1 MRLFIQSVHGASTAD
16 PRPDRPALNNGAPR
30 LNAVPGNERRAP
42 ITRAESPSL
51 AAGRVEGRV
60 AFHNRLGCELE
71 FVSYRLEREACGWAG
86 CRWKVMV
93 SGDYRIY
100 PGTTATIWF
109 GAPCHSGSSQ
119 YRTGGT
125 WDGFHYTYSQ
135 AVRITC

>member
-1 MRLFIQSVHGASTAD
+1 MNDVRQSTPSVR
-16 PRPDRPALNNGAPR
+16 RP
-30 LNAVPGNERRAP
+30 NA
-42 ITRAESPSL
+42 T
-51 AAGRVEGRV
+51 GRVEGRV
-60 AFHNRLGCELE
+60 AFHNSLGCEQE
-71 FVSYRLEREACGWAG
+71 YVFYRLEREACGWAG
-86 CRWKVMV
+86 CRWKIMT

-100 PGTTATIWF
+100 PGTTATVWF